1 MKAIIQRVNHASVRV
16 AWNIVGKIEHGL
28 LVFFG
33 VSSGDNEMDAEKI
46 LKKIL
51 NVRIFRDENEKMNL
65 SVKDINGEIL
75 SVSQFT
81 LCANCKKWNRPSFTN
96 AENPEIAKK
105 MWEFCNKKI
114 RTELGKVETGIF
126 GADMKIELENDG
138 PVTIILDSK
147 VL

>member
-1 MKAIIQRVNHASVRV
+1 MKAIIQRVNQASVQV
-16 AWNIVGKIEHGL
+16 EWNIVGKINRGF

-33 VSSGDNEMDAEKI
+33 ISSGDSKADAEKI
-46 LKKIL
+46 LKKIFNL
-51 NVRIFRDENEKMNL
+51 RIFQDENGKMNL
-65 SVKDINGEIL
+65 SIKDINWEIL

-81 LCANCKKWNRPSFTN
+81 LCADCKKWNRPSFTN

-105 MWEFCNKKI
+105 LWEFCNEKI

-126 GADMKIELENDG
+126 GADMKINIENNG

-147 VL
+147 EL